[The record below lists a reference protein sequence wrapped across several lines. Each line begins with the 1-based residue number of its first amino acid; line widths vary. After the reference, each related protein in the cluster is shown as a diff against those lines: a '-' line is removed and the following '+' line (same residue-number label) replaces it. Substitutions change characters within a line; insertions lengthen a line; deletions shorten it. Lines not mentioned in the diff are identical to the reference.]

1 MTTAVP
7 VERLSHAG
15 LCRICGDDSRAT
27 SQGRIVNGYALYRCE
42 SCGTILVGEK
52 PDLKEVARTYDLFFG
67 EGPYAGH
74 RAEWKMIKAGKA
86 PTNLYGMWLLRR
98 VEIMVAGRRMIEIGG
113 GSGAFGLL
121 AARRGWEYVDFDI
134 SRTAIDLVRQLD
146 LTAQEFGPDSLPP
159 LAEQSADV
167 VVMWEV
173 IEHVWDV
180 HGYLNVIKK
189 ALHPDGILLIS
200 TPNWLTKA
208 HQENDYWG
216 PLGSPP
222 IHVNFFTRDSLG
234 KVLSAAGFGRNR
246 IIQRRMYRPDSS
258 LSWSDSLKTAL
269 HIRAPHSLYAMVHGV
284 EGMRGW

>member
-1 MTTAVP
+1 
-7 VERLSHAG
+7 
-15 LCRICGDDSRAT
+15 
-27 SQGRIVNGYALYRCE
+27 
-42 SCGTILVGEK
+42 
-52 PDLKEVARTYDLFFG
+52 
-67 EGPYAGH
+67 
-74 RAEWKMIKAGKA
+74 
-86 PTNLYGMWLLRR
+86 
-98 VEIMVAGRRMIEIGG
+98 MIEIGG